1 MLAREAE
8 IPYCTIAM
16 VTDYDCWHPHFYTVN
31 VEKIVQQNQTFVK
44 ANYLTKKESL
54 ELIENLYM
62 CKKAVHYG

>member
-1 MLAREAE
+1 MRKA
-8 IPYCTIAM
+8 
-16 VTDYDCWHPHFYTVN
+16 DYHLN

-62 CKKAVHYG
+62 GKKAVHYG